1 VKRKGFTLIELL
13 VVVAIIALLISILL
27 PSLSRARE
35 LAKRAVCASNMRGIG
50 QGLHIYANDNTE
62 WLPAHYFKTP
72 TYSTGTPPI
81 TMTGLK
87 YVGTMGLKY
96 HEPTNM
102 TSNSASN
109 HPSRSLF
116 LLLIGGQST
125 AGSFI
130 CPSGSDQEDDLRN
143 RGSYAVNP
151 PAGSTEV
158 TGRPGKNRFDF
169 AGYTRLSYGYQ
180 LPYGRKGRP
189 RENMDSRMPIS
200 ADKGP
205 WFTGK
210 SDAPNQQDGNSTA
223 IIDIRNTGVT
233 VPPWS
238 GKTPQEII
246 KLSNEDWRWYNSY
259 NHNQEGQSVLYI
271 DSHVDFQRKPIAG
284 VHNDNIYTAMNE
296 SSGYTDQVRSL
307 LGQPGD
313 ETTAVCPLVQTDSY
327 LVP

>member
-35 LAKRAVCASNMRGIG
+35 LAKRAVCASNMRGVG

-62 WLPAHYFKTP
+62 WLPVHFFKPP
-72 TYSTGTPPI
+72 TYQAGPPI
-81 TMTGLK
+81 TMTGMQ
-87 YVGTMGLKY
+87 YVGQLGLNY
-96 HEPTNM
+96 HQPTSI
-102 TSNSASN
+102 TSNSSSN

-116 LLLIGGQST
+116 LLMIGGQST

-130 CPSGSDQEDDLRN
+130 CPSGSDQEDDMRN
-143 RGSYAVNP
+143 RGTYAVG
-151 PAGSTEV
+151 AGSTGEV
-158 TGRPGKNRFDF
+158 TARPGKNRFDF

-205 WFTGK
+205 YYTAK
-210 SDAPNQQDGNSTA
+210 SDNPNQQGGNSTA
-223 IIDIRNTGVT
+223 IIDIRSP
-233 VPPWS
+233 VPVPTEWVN
-238 GKTPQEII
+238 KTPQEII
-246 KLSNEDWRWYNSY
+246 KISNEEWRYYNSF

-296 SSGYTDQVRSL
+296 GDGYTNQRKSL
-307 LGQPGD
+307 IGQPGD
-313 ETTAVCPLVQTDSY
+313 ESTAICPLVQTDSY